1 MPPGPGTGPRTEPGA
16 IALGLLP
23 PYGHGVASD
32 PAWMSA
38 FAQHADAVGFESL
51 LAVEHVVVP
60 VGYESLYPYSE
71 TGRMPL
77 PEDCELPDPL
87 DLLAWLAA
95 RTERIRLG
103 TGILV
108 LPEHHPLQ
116 LAKRC
121 ATIDRLSGG
130 RLFLGV
136 GVGWLREEVA
146 ALGIDPSTRGG
157 RTEEA
162 IEALRVIW
170 REDTPSFAGRHYA
183 FGAVRSH
190 PKPLQPT
197 IPILVG
203 GHSPAAAR
211 RAGRLGDGF
220 FPLGLS
226 GDLLT
231 ERWTQVQQAAAD
243 AGRDPATVSL
253 TLGGLLGDGEAIT
266 AAIDRGAERVVLS
279 ARTADLDKLRPA
291 MDAAIAV
298 VQRLG

>member
-1 MPPGPGTGPRTEPGA
+1 V

-23 PYGHGVASD
+23 PYRLDVASD
-32 PAWMSA
+32 PAWMAA
-38 FAQHADAVGFESL
+38 FARHADEVGFESL
-51 LAVEHVVVP
+51 LAVEHVAVP
-60 VGYESLYPYSE
+60 VGYESRYPYSD

-77 PEDCELPDPL
+77 PEACELPDPL

-95 RTERIRLG
+95 RTHRLRLG

-146 ALGIDPSTRGG
+146 ALGIDPDERGTRTDEG
-157 RTEEA
+157 

-170 REDTPSFAGRHYA
+170 REDEPSFAGRHFA
-183 FGAVRSH
+183 FGPVRSQ
-190 PKPLQPT
+190 PKPVQDG

-220 FPLGLS
+220 FPLGVA
-226 GDLLT
+226 GELLDR
-231 ERWTQVQQAAAD
+231 RWAQVQAAALV
-243 AGRDPATVSL
+243 AGRDPTSVTL
-253 TLGGLLGDGEAIT
+253 TLGGLLGEEGAIT
-266 AAIDRGAERVVLS
+266 DAVERGAERVVLS
-279 ARTADLDKLRPA
+279 TRTADLDTLRHA
-291 MDAAIAV
+291 MDAAVARV
-298 VQRLG
+298 ASL

>member
-1 MPPGPGTGPRTEPGA
+1 M

-23 PYGHGVASD
+23 PYRLNVASD
-32 PAWMSA
+32 PVWMSA
-38 FAQHADAVGFESL
+38 FAEHADEVGFESL
-51 LAVEHVVVP
+51 LTVEHVVVP
-60 VGYESLYPYSE
+60 IRYDSRYPYSE

-116 LAKRC
+116 LGKRC

-146 ALGIDPSTRGG
+146 ALGIDPDERGTR
-157 RTEEA
+157 TDEA

-170 REDTPSFAGRHYA
+170 REDTPSFAGRHFA
-183 FGAVRSH
+183 FDAVRSH
-190 PKPLQPT
+190 PKPVQPT

-203 GHSPAAAR
+203 GHSAAAAR

-220 FPLGLS
+220 FPLGLA
-226 GDLLT
+226 GEALDH
-231 ERWTQVQQAAAD
+231 RWAQVQAAAD
-243 AGRDPATVSL
+243 QAGRAAAAVSL
-253 TLGGLLGDGEAIT
+253 TLGGLLGDDAAIT
-266 AAIDRGAERVVLS
+266 AAVERGAERVVLS
-279 ARTADLDKLRPA
+279 TRTDNLDELRHA
-291 MDAAIAV
+291 MDAAVAFGEG
-298 VQRLG
+298 L

>member
-1 MPPGPGTGPRTEPGA
+1 MA
-16 IALGLLP
+16 
-23 PYGHGVASD
+23 
-32 PAWMSA
+32 A
-38 FAQHADAVGFESL
+38 FARHADEVGFESL
-51 LAVEHVVVP
+51 LAVEHVAVP
-60 VGYESLYPYSE
+60 VGYESRYPYSD

-77 PEDCELPDPL
+77 PEACELPDPL

-95 RTERIRLG
+95 RTQRLRLG

-136 GVGWLREEVA
+136 GVGWMREEVA
-146 ALGIDPSTRGG
+146 ALGIDPDERGTRTDEG
-157 RTEEA
+157 

-170 REDTPSFAGRHYA
+170 REDEPSFAGRHFA
-183 FGAVRSH
+183 FGPVRSQ
-190 PKPLQPT
+190 PKPVQDT

-226 GDLLT
+226 G
-231 ERWTQVQQAAAD
+231 ERLDQRWAQVQAAAVD
-243 AGRDPATVSL
+243 AGRDPASVTLDARRPPRRRRRHHRCRRPQRRARGPLDPHRRSRRAPPDDGRGRRSPGPTRVARGYSQPSGTVACPRRA
-253 TLGGLLGDGEAIT
+253 TE
-266 AAIDRGAERVVLS
+266 
-279 ARTADLDKLRPA
+279 
-291 MDAAIAV
+291 
-298 VQRLG
+298 Q

>member
-1 MPPGPGTGPRTEPGA
+1 M

-23 PYGHGVASD
+23 PYRTGVASD
-32 PAWMSA
+32 PAWMGA
-38 FAQHADAVGFESL
+38 FAAHADEVGFESL
-51 LAVEHVVVP
+51 LAVEHVAVP
-60 VGYESLYPYSE
+60 VGYESRYPYSD

-136 GVGWLREEVA
+136 GVGWMREEVA
-146 ALGIDPSTRGG
+146 ALGIDPDERGTR
-157 RTEEA
+157 TDEA
-162 IEALRVIW
+162 IDALRVIW
-170 REDTPSFAGRHYA
+170 QEEEPSFHGRHFD
-183 FGAVRSH
+183 FGPVRSQ
-190 PKPLQPT
+190 PKPVQPS

-203 GHSPAAAR
+203 GHAPAAAR
-211 RAGRLGDGF
+211 RAGRRGDGF
-220 FPLGLS
+220 FPLGLT
-226 GDLLT
+226 GEVLDQ
-231 ERWTQVQQAAAD
+231 RWAQVQQAAAD
-243 AGRDPATVSL
+243 AGRDPASVSL
-253 TLGGLLGDGEAIT
+253 TLGGLLGDPTAIT
-266 AAIDRGAERVVLS
+266 DAVERGAERVVLS
-279 ARTADLDKLRPA
+279 TRTDDLDELRHQ
-291 MDAAIAV
+291 MDAAVTV
-298 VQRLG
+298 VANL

>member
-1 MPPGPGTGPRTEPGA
+1 V

-23 PYGHGVASD
+23 PYRLDVASD
-32 PAWMSA
+32 PAWMAA
-38 FAQHADAVGFESL
+38 FAAHADEVGFESL
-51 LAVEHVVVP
+51 LAVEHVAVP
-60 VGYESLYPYSE
+60 VGYESRYPYSD

-77 PEDCELPDPL
+77 PEACELPDPL

-95 RTERIRLG
+95 RTERLRLG

-136 GVGWLREEVA
+136 GVGWMREEVA
-146 ALGIDPSTRGG
+146 ALGIDPDERGS
-157 RTEEA
+157 RTDEG

-170 REDTPSFAGRHYA
+170 REDEPSFEGRHFA
-183 FGAVRSH
+183 FGPVRSH
-190 PKPLQPT
+190 PKPVEPT

-226 GDLLT
+226 GELLDR
-231 ERWTQVQQAAAD
+231 RWAQVQAAAVEAD
-243 AGRDPATVSL
+243 RDPSSVSL
-253 TLGGLLGDGEAIT
+253 TLGGLLGDDAAIT
-266 AAIDRGAERVVLS
+266 DAAARGAERVVLS
-279 ARTADLDKLRPA
+279 TRTADLDELRHA
-291 MDAAIAV
+291 MDAAVTLATS
-298 VQRLG
+298 L

>member
-1 MPPGPGTGPRTEPGA
+1 M

-23 PYGHGVASD
+23 PYRLDVASD
-32 PAWMSA
+32 PAWMAA
-38 FAQHADAVGFESL
+38 FARHADEVGFESL
-51 LAVEHVVVP
+51 LAVEHVAVP
-60 VGYESLYPYSE
+60 VGYQSRYPYSD

-77 PEDCELPDPL
+77 PEGCELPDPL

-95 RTERIRLG
+95 RTHHLRLG

-146 ALGIDPSTRGG
+146 ALGIDPDERGTRTDEG
-157 RTEEA
+157 

-170 REDTPSFAGRHYA
+170 REDEPSFAGRHFA
-183 FGAVRSH
+183 FGPVRSQ
-190 PKPLQPT
+190 PKPVQDG

-220 FPLGLS
+220 FPLGVA
-226 GDLLT
+226 GELLDR
-231 ERWTQVQQAAAD
+231 RWAQVQAAAVV
-243 AGRDPATVSL
+243 AGRDPATVTL
-253 TLGGLLGDGEAIT
+253 TLGGLLGEDAAIT
-266 AAIDRGAERVVLS
+266 DAVERGAERVVLS
-279 ARTADLDKLRPA
+279 TRTADLDELRHA
-291 MDAAIAV
+291 MDAAVARV
-298 VQRLG
+298 ASL

>member
-1 MPPGPGTGPRTEPGA
+1 M

-23 PYGHGVASD
+23 PYRTGVASD

-38 FAQHADAVGFESL
+38 FAAHADEVGFESL
-51 LAVEHVVVP
+51 LAVEHVAVP
-60 VGYESLYPYSE
+60 VGYESRYPYSD

-95 RTERIRLG
+95 RTERLRLG

-136 GVGWLREEVA
+136 GVGWMREEVA
-146 ALGIDPSTRGG
+146 ALGIDPDERGS
-157 RTEEA
+157 RTDEA
-162 IEALRVIW
+162 IDALRVIW
-170 REDTPSFAGRHYA
+170 GEDEPSFHGRHFD
-183 FGAVRSH
+183 FGPVRSQ
-190 PKPLQPT
+190 PKPVQPS

-203 GHSPAAAR
+203 GHAPAAAR
-211 RAGRLGDGF
+211 RAGRRGDGF
-220 FPLGLS
+220 FPLGVS
-226 GDLLT
+226 GEVLDQ
-231 ERWTQVQQAAAD
+231 RWAQVQQAAVE
-243 AGRDPATVSL
+243 AGRDPPAVSL
-253 TLGGLLGDGEAIT
+253 TRGGLLGDATAIT
-266 AAIDRGAERVVLS
+266 EAVDRGAARVVLS
-279 ARTADLDKLRPA
+279 TRTDDLDELRHQ
-291 MDAAIAV
+291 MDAAIQV
-298 VQRLG
+298 VAKL

>member
-1 MPPGPGTGPRTEPGA
+1 V

-23 PYGHGVASD
+23 PYRLDVASD
-32 PAWMSA
+32 PGWMAA
-38 FAQHADAVGFESL
+38 FASHADAVGFESL
-51 LAVEHVVVP
+51 LAVEHVAVP
-60 VGYESLYPYSE
+60 VGYESRYPYSD

-77 PEDCELPDPL
+77 PDACELPDPL

-95 RTERIRLG
+95 RTERLRLG

-136 GVGWLREEVA
+136 GVGWMREEVA
-146 ALGIDPSTRGG
+146 ALGIDPDERGS
-157 RTEEA
+157 RTDEG

-170 REDTPSFAGRHYA
+170 TEEEPSFAGRHFS
-183 FGAVRSH
+183 FGPVRSQ
-190 PKPLQPT
+190 PKPVQERV
-197 IPILVG
+197 PILVG
-203 GHSPAAAR
+203 GHSSAAAR

-226 GDLLT
+226 GDLLDR
-231 ERWTQVQQAAAD
+231 RWAQVQSAAVD
-243 AGRDPATVSL
+243 AGRDPAAVSL
-253 TLGGLLGDGEAIT
+253 TLGGLLGDDAAIT
-266 AAIDRGAERVVLS
+266 DAVQRGAERVVLS
-279 ARTADLDKLRPA
+279 TRTADLDELRRA
-291 MDAAIAV
+291 MDAAVALV
-298 VQRLG
+298 AHL

>member
-1 MPPGPGTGPRTEPGA
+1 MT

-23 PYGHGVASD
+23 PYRLNVASD
-32 PAWMSA
+32 PAWMRV

-51 LAVEHVVVP
+51 LTVEHVVVP
-60 VGYESLYPYSE
+60 VGYESRYPYSD

-87 DLLAWLAA
+87 DLLAWLAGQ
-95 RTERIRLG
+95 TVRIRLG

-136 GVGWLREEVA
+136 GVGWMREEVA
-146 ALGIDPSTRGG
+146 ALGIDPDERGS
-157 RTEEA
+157 RTDEA
-162 IEALRVIW
+162 IDALRVIW
-170 REDTPSFAGRHYA
+170 QEDTPSFTGQHFA
-183 FGAVRSH
+183 FDPLRSH
-190 PKPLQPT
+190 PKPVQPT

-203 GHSPAAAR
+203 GHAPAAAR
-211 RAGRLGDGF
+211 RAGQRGDGF

-226 GDLLT
+226 GELLD
-231 ERWTQVQQAAAD
+231 ERWAQVQQAARD
-243 AGRDPATVSL
+243 AGRDPSEISL
-253 TLGGLLGDGEAIT
+253 TLGGLLGDDTAIT
-266 AAIDRGAERVVLS
+266 AAAERGAERVVLS
-279 ARTADLDKLRPA
+279 TRSDDLDELRGL
-291 MDAAIAV
+291 MDAAVEVAAS
-298 VQRLG
+298 L

>member
-1 MPPGPGTGPRTEPGA
+1 MT

-23 PYGHGVASD
+23 PYGRGVASD
-32 PAWMSA
+32 PAWMGA
-38 FAQHADAVGFESL
+38 FAEHADAVGFESL

-60 VGYESLYPYSE
+60 VGYQSRYPYSD

-95 RTERIRLG
+95 RTQRIRLG

-136 GVGWLREEVA
+136 GVGWMREELA
-146 ALGIDPSTRGG
+146 AMGIDPDERGS
-157 RTEEA
+157 RTDEA
-162 IEALRVIW
+162 IDALRVIW
-170 REDTPSFAGRHYA
+170 REDTPSFRGRHFDFA
-183 FGAVRSH
+183 AVRSH
-190 PKPLQPT
+190 PKPVQAT

-203 GHSPAAAR
+203 GHAPAAAR
-211 RAGRLGDGF
+211 RAGQRGDGF

-226 GDLLT
+226 GALLD
-231 ERWTQVQQAAAD
+231 ERWAQVQAAAAE
-243 AGRDPATVSL
+243 AGRDPAAVSL
-253 TLGGLLGDGEAIT
+253 TLGGLLGDDGAIT
-266 AAIDRGAERVVLS
+266 TAAARGAERVVLS
-279 ARTADLDKLRPA
+279 TRSADLDELRRA
-291 MDAAIAV
+291 MDAAV
-298 VQRLG
+298 TVRDRL

>member
-1 MPPGPGTGPRTEPGA
+1 V

-23 PYGHGVASD
+23 PYRLNVASD
-32 PAWMSA
+32 PTWMAA
-38 FAQHADAVGFESL
+38 FAEHADAVGFESL
-51 LAVEHVVVP
+51 LAVEHVAVP
-60 VGYESLYPYSE
+60 VGYESRYPYSD

-136 GVGWLREEVA
+136 GVGWMREEVA
-146 ALGIDPSTRGG
+146 ALGIDPDERGS
-157 RTEEA
+157 RTDEA
-162 IEALRVIW
+162 IDALRVIW
-170 REDTPSFAGRHYA
+170 QQDEPSFAGQHFR
-183 FGAVRSH
+183 FGPVRSH
-190 PKPLQPT
+190 PKPVQPT

-203 GHSPAAAR
+203 GHAPAAAR
-211 RAGRLGDGF
+211 RAGRVGDGF

-226 GDLLT
+226 GELLDQ
-231 ERWTQVQQAAAD
+231 RWAQVRAAATE
-243 AGRDPATVSL
+243 AGRDPADVSL
-253 TLGGLLGDGEAIT
+253 TLGGLLGDDAAIT
-266 AAIDRGAERVVLS
+266 SAVAKGAERVVLS
-279 ARTADLDKLRPA
+279 TRTDDLDELRHA
-291 MDAAIAV
+291 MDAAVTFVAN
-298 VQRLG
+298 L

>member
-1 MPPGPGTGPRTEPGA
+1 M

-23 PYGHGVASD
+23 PYRLDVASD
-32 PAWMSA
+32 PAWMAA
-38 FAQHADAVGFESL
+38 FARHADEVGFESL
-51 LAVEHVVVP
+51 LAVEHVAVP
-60 VGYESLYPYSE
+60 VGYESRYPYSD

-77 PEDCELPDPL
+77 PEGCELPDPL

-95 RTERIRLG
+95 RTHHLRLG

-146 ALGIDPSTRGG
+146 ALGIDPDERGTRTDEG
-157 RTEEA
+157 

-170 REDTPSFAGRHYA
+170 REDEPSFAGRHFA
-183 FGAVRSH
+183 FGPVRSQ
-190 PKPLQPT
+190 PKPVQDG

-220 FPLGLS
+220 FPLGVA
-226 GDLLT
+226 GELLDR
-231 ERWTQVQQAAAD
+231 RWAQVQAAAVV
-243 AGRDPATVSL
+243 AGRDPATVTL
-253 TLGGLLGDGEAIT
+253 TLGGLLGEDTAIT
-266 AAIDRGAERVVLS
+266 DAVERGAERVVLS
-279 ARTADLDKLRPA
+279 TRTADLDELRHA
-291 MDAAIAV
+291 MDAAVARV
-298 VQRLG
+298 ASL